1 MVRMKSDPILKTK
14 NFLTEESV
22 DLQHLHNDRK
32 RDVGREMVGLD
43 GAERKKSQWQVKEIS
58 R

>member
-1 MVRMKSDPILKTK
+1 MKSDPILKTK